1 MIVKICETYS
11 FEIKQS
17 STLIPLIIYSIYI
30 NLYIWTKLYRVYK
43 LKKYILYIHMHAY
56 IFIHS
61 IYFIYI
67 YIHQKGQSIPKFFNN
82 KTYLISIQQ

>member
-67 YIHQKGQSIPKFFNN
+67 YIYIYIFIRKGKEYQNFSTIKH
-82 KTYLISIQQ
+82 I